1 MLNCY
6 IFQNKQQNKLKT
18 IKVKLL
24 DHNCTRRLNRC
35 KTKIFCTEIG
45 NKRCISNFCIL
56 RRKKITQYVRDVVME
71 FLFFASFLPVKRL
84 FYNIFCIPKHMCRQE
99 NMQMQKISESL
110 SLIFQQTI
118 VNGKYIPRHL
128 DIVIAQNS
136 HQTFKTTFRSK
147 L

>member
-6 IFQNKQQNKLKT
+6 IFENKLKT

-35 KTKIFCTEIG
+35 KTKNFCTERG

-56 RRKKITQYVRDVVME
+56 RRKKNYTVCAGCCYGILIFRIILTCQTLILQY
-71 FLFFASFLPVKRL
+71 FFVYR
-84 FYNIFCIPKHMCRQE
+84 NICVDRRICR
-99 NMQMQKISESL
+99 QMQKISESL